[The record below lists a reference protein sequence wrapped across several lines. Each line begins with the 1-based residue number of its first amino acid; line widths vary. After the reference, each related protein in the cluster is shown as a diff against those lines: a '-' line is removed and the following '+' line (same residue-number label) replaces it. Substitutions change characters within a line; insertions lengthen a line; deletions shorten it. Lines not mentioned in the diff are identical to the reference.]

1 MEAFMDALGVIG
13 VVFLVIV
20 GAVAGAIAGVVA
32 GRNRVLYIVLGILGA
47 LALPFLLAALGVF
60 LAIGGGLLVILV
72 IGAVGALAILA
83 LVQLVRR

>member
-13 VVFLVIV
+13 VAFLVIV
-20 GAVAGAIAGVVA
+20 GAVAGAIAGAIA
-32 GRNRVLYIVLGILGA
+32 GRNRLLYVVLGILGA

-60 LAIGGGLLVILV
+60 LAIGGGLLVILA